1 MNKDSYLE
9 PTSVDISV
17 DAINLRGAKVALVHD
32 WLTGMRGGE
41 KVLEALLQLLPQAQ
55 IFTLLHVPGTVSSFL
70 EASKPKKSFIQSLP
84 WAYQH
89 YRRYIG
95 LFPTAIEQFDLD
107 KFDFVISTSHCA
119 SKSVVVPGRAH
130 HLCYCFTPMRYAW
143 DQFDEY
149 FGPDRVGTIQ
159 NTLYRHAFNRLARWD
174 VKTATRPNQ
183 YIAISDYIADRI
195 HRYYKRESQ
204 VIYPPVD
211 TEFYYPKS
219 SRDKSYFLIVS
230 ALVPYKR
237 IDLAIEACRLA
248 KAPLRIAGDG
258 PELDRLRKHSG
269 KNVEFMGSCTDD
281 EIRELYCHA
290 KALLLPG
297 EEDFGIAPVEAQACG
312 TPVIAFGKGGATETV
327 SDGNTGI
334 LVRESTAAAF
344 SEAIQRVD
352 EFNFDSTLIR
362 KNSLRFSLARF
373 HSEMRKK
380 IEEILDSAKGFS

>member
-1 MNKDSYLE
+1 
-9 PTSVDISV
+9 
-17 DAINLRGAKVALVHD
+17 
-32 WLTGMRGGE
+32 MRGGE

-70 EASKPKKSFIQSLP
+70 EASNPKRSFIQLLP

-107 KFDFVISTSHCA
+107 EFDVVISTSHCA
-119 SKSVVVPGRAH
+119 SKSVVVPGRSH

-149 FGPDRVGTIQ
+149 FGTDRVGTIR
-159 NTLYRHAFNRLARWD
+159 NTLYRHAFNKLARWD
-174 VKTATRPNQ
+174 VDTAGRPNQ

-195 HRYYKRESQ
+195 RRYYKREAQ

-211 TEFYYPKS
+211 TEFYCPMS
-219 SRDKSYFLIVS
+219 SRDESYFLIVS

-237 IDLAIEACRLA
+237 IDLAIEACSLA
-248 KAPLRIAGDG
+248 KVPLRIAGDG

-269 KNVEFMGSCTDD
+269 RNVEFMGSCTDA

-327 SDGNTGI
+327 SDGNTGL
-334 LVRESTAAAF
+334 LVRESTATAF
-344 SEAIQRVD
+344 SEAIQSID
-352 EFNFDSTLIR
+352 DFNFDSAVIR

-373 HSEMRKK
+373 HDQMRKN
-380 IEEILDSAKGFS
+380 IEEILDSVKGFS

>member
-1 MNKDSYLE
+1 MIKHYQLE
-9 PTSVDISV
+9 PASVVSPV
-17 DAINLRGAKVALVHD
+17 ETINLRGAKVALVHD

-55 IFTLLHVPGTVSSFL
+55 IFTLLHVPGTVSPLL
-70 EASKPKKSFIQSLP
+70 EAKKPRKSFIHNLP

-107 KFDFVISTSHCA
+107 KFDVVISTSHCA
-119 SKSVVVPGRAH
+119 SKSVVVPGRSH

-149 FGPDRVGTIQ
+149 FGTARVGAFQ
-159 NTLYRHAFNRLARWD
+159 SALYRLAFNRLARWD
-174 VKTATRPNQ
+174 VETAVRPSQ

-195 HRYYKRESQ
+195 RRYYKREAK

-211 TEFYYPKS
+211 TEFYCPGN
-219 SRDKSYFLIVS
+219 SRDESYFLIVS

-248 KAPLRIAGDG
+248 KVPLRIAGDG
-258 PELDRLRKHSG
+258 PELERLRKQG
-269 KNVEFMGSCTDD
+269 GTDVEFMGSCSDL
-281 EIRELYCHA
+281 EIRELYRQS

-312 TPVIAFGKGGATETV
+312 TPVIAFGKGGAKETV
-327 SDGNTGI
+327 ADGNTGV
-334 LVRESTAAAF
+334 LVYESTAKAF
-344 SEAIQRVD
+344 SEAIQRLD
-352 EFNFDSTLIR
+352 SLNFNSAHIR
-362 KNSLRFSLARF
+362 QHALRFSLDRF
-373 HSEMRKK
+373 RDEMRRN
-380 IEEILDSAKGFS
+380 IEEILDSLKGFS